1 MNPVGVWPGSD
12 TETARTIYSTR
23 KMNSAGQLK
32 GKAGEP
38 PIAVTL
44 SRWVADVE
52 AIDLPAA
59 VVDACVNTLID
70 TYGLAY
76 AARRTEYV
84 AALLQSWTT
93 AGPCTVLG
101 YPRTRDAGTAAMING
116 TAAHGEDFDNTFEG
130 CPVHPGSVV
139 VPAVLAAAEERG
151 LSGHDAL
158 RGMAVGQELMCR
170 LALVVQKGT
179 HAAGFHPTAVIGAM
193 GATAAVAAATRMPPQ
208 ATANALGVAGSM
220 ASGIIEYLADGSW
233 TKRMH
238 AGWAAQSGV
247 RAAAMGKAGFEG
259 PATVFEGRHGFFR
272 AFAPSV
278 EPDLDLVTMDLGHRW
293 ESERLAFKPYACGTM
308 TQPFVD
314 CAIRLAARGIR
325 AADIADLKCLVGEG
339 TVHRLWEPLE
349 LKRRPPTP
357 YAAKFSTPYCIA
369 VAFLRGDA
377 GLSEFS
383 HDAIRDPAVLALAE
397 RVRYEIDP
405 NDEYP
410 HNYTG
415 RIRATLTD
423 GVVIDEAQS
432 HLRGGAHEPLG
443 RAELQR
449 KCAANLSVGGA
460 DPEFAAILMAFAE
473 ALGAAAVVIPNHA

>member
-1 MNPVGVWPGSD
+1 
-12 TETARTIYSTR
+12 
-23 KMNSAGQLK
+23 MNSAGQSTGSAAESPVAETLARWI
-32 GKAGEP
+32 AG
-38 PIAVTL
+38 
-44 SRWVADVE
+44 VE
-52 AIDLPAA
+52 ASDLPAT
-59 VVDACVNTLID
+59 VVDACID
-70 TYGLAY
+70 TVIDTCGLAF
-76 AARRTEYV
+76 AARRTAYV
-84 AALLQSWTT
+84 AALLESWTT
-93 AGPCTVLG
+93 TGPCTVIG
-101 YPRTRDAGTAAMING
+101 FPQTRDAGTAAMING

-151 LSGHDAL
+151 LNGHDAL

-193 GATAAVAAATRMPPQ
+193 GATAAVAAATGMPAH
-208 ATANALGVAGSM
+208 ATANALGIAGSM

-238 AGWAAQSGV
+238 AGWAAQSGL
-247 RAAAMGKAGFEG
+247 RAAAMGQSGFEG

-278 EPDLDLVTMDLGHRW
+278 EPDLSLVTADLGERW
-293 ESERLAFKPYACGTM
+293 ESARVAFKPYACGTM

-314 CAIRLAARGIR
+314 CALRLAGRGIR

-357 YAAKFSTPYCIA
+357 YAAKFSTPYCIS

-383 HDAIRDPAVLALAE
+383 REAIQDPAVLSLAE
-397 RVRYEIDP
+397 RVRYEVDP
-405 NDEYP
+405 DDEYP

-415 RIRATLTD
+415 KIRATLTD
-423 GVVIDEAQS
+423 GRVIDEAQP
-432 HLRGGAHEPLG
+432 HLRGGAREPLG

-449 KCAANLSVGGA
+449 KCAANLAVGGA
-460 DPEFAAILMAFAE
+460 DPEFARVLSAFAE
-473 ALGAAAVVIPNHA
+473 GLGASTVVVPGHA